1 MDYKDQTQALKAIR
15 DQVSVTPQMV
25 TIAKAFFLKNFAE
38 DTSQMVN
45 KFLQAMEAQMPE
57 SVIIHQSADTEG
69 AIKKAAEAI
78 SWMLAGSEAIWG
90 LISSGL
96 LIPGSSPIPLPLLR
110 NLNWVEGVPDYIC
123 TRSSWDL
130 TDISVPIPSKVLRPP
145 SASVSLQQ
153 PLSDPDLFLHSLDI
167 KNIHAEVKES
177 LEEAVRCFRH
187 ELYIACLAMLGK
199 ASEGAWIELGLKLA
213 DAVPSNTAVNARKI
227 RDTLEDPYVGIGKKI
242 METLRLYEMKD
253 IYSEVYKKSGVKI
266 QDLRNA
272 VIWADCVRESRNSV
286 HYGVE
291 PSMPNTY
298 EKVAALLIGAVPHL
312 RLLYQILCAV
322 DSVKEGQ

>member
-1 MDYKDQTQALKAIR
+1 
-15 DQVSVTPQMV
+15 
-25 TIAKAFFLKNFAE
+25 
-38 DTSQMVN
+38 
-45 KFLQAMEAQMPE
+45 
-57 SVIIHQSADTEG
+57 
-69 AIKKAAEAI
+69 
-78 SWMLAGSEAIWG
+78 
-90 LISSGL
+90 
-96 LIPGSSPIPLPLLR
+96 
-110 NLNWVEGVPDYIC
+110 VEGVPDYIC

-167 KNIHAEVKES
+167 KNIHTEVKES

-213 DAVPSNTAVNARKI
+213 DTAQAAGLVNAKKI
-227 RDTLEDPYVGIGKKI
+227 KETLEDQYVGIGKKI
-242 METLRLYEMKD
+242 LETLRLYEKSD
-253 IYSEVYKKSGVKI
+253 IFGDVYTKSDVKI

-322 DSVKEGQ
+322 DNVRQGQ

>member
-1 MDYKDQTQALKAIR
+1 MSRESDATLKSIEN
-15 DQVSVTPQMV
+15 QINVTPQQV
-25 TIAKAFFLKNFAE
+25 TFAKAYILKHPNQ
-38 DTSQMVN
+38 DTPQI
-45 KFLQAMEAQMPE
+45 LQDLLKEMESIMPNE
-57 SVIIHQSADTEG
+57 IIIHPTVNTDGMIKDT
-69 AIKKAAEAI
+69 AKSI
-78 SWMLAGSEAIWG
+78 SWTLAGCQAIWELVHANL
-90 LISSGL
+90 LISSGSYL
-96 LIPGSSPIPLPLLR
+96 PNPILKWTTIPPNGRSGEYSNWELDRLFFPIPGHVQL
-110 NLNWVEGVPDYIC
+110 
-123 TRSSWDL
+123 
-130 TDISVPIPSKVLRPP
+130 PP
-145 SASVSLQQ
+145 SASVASQQ
-153 PLSDPDLFLHSLDI
+153 PLSDPDLFLHTLDI
-167 KNIHAEVKES
+167 KNMHIEVKES

-213 DAVPSNTAVNARKI
+213 DTAQSAGLVNAKKI
-227 RDTLEDPYVGIGKKI
+227 KETLEDQYVGIGKKI
-242 METLRLYEMKD
+242 LETLRLYEKSD
-253 IYSEVYKKSGVKI
+253 IFGDVYTKSDVKI

-322 DSVKEGQ
+322 DSVRQDQ

>member
-1 MDYKDQTQALKAIR
+1 MSRESDATLKSIEDQIN
-15 DQVSVTPQMV
+15 VTPQQV
-25 TIAKAFFLKNFAE
+25 TFAKAYILKHFNQETPQMLQDFLK
-38 DTSQMVN
+38 
-45 KFLQAMEAQMPE
+45 AMESTMPNKI
-57 SVIIHQSADTEG
+57 IIHSSVNTDG
-69 AIKKAAEAI
+69 MIKDAAKSISWTLAFCEAI
-78 SWMLAGSEAIWG
+78 LGLVHANL
-90 LISSGL
+90 LISFGSYHHDPPLEWTTIPPNGRSGEYSNWEL
-96 LIPGSSPIPLPLLR
+96 GHLFFPIPGRVRL
-110 NLNWVEGVPDYIC
+110 
-123 TRSSWDL
+123 
-130 TDISVPIPSKVLRPP
+130 PP
-145 SASVSLQQ
+145 SSSVASQQ
-153 PLSDPDLFLHSLDI
+153 PLSDPDLFLHTLEI
-167 KNIHAEVKES
+167 KNIHTEVKES

-213 DAVPSNTAVNARKI
+213 DAVPSNATVNARKI

-322 DSVKEGQ
+322 DSVRQDQ